1 MLVKS
6 PKSSTRKWLK
16 RGAFFLIAAEG
27 VSFLG
32 SYFLCRKRCKMC
44 GMSMSPAGIC
54 FMNDQ
59 KKKISSIFL
68 ANSCTYRLSLLE
80 CQRIVLMAR
89 VAKSIFWLA
98 AFTGLG
104 YGLLGLTKTPEEIKK
119 ISRDLPGAE
128 KDPRNIYKEKQKFIN
143 TLEAA
148 AKSEK
153 PFYLLTKEEIE
164 ATIRR

>member
-32 SYFLCRKRCKMC
+32 SYFLWYKVNTDRESRKYLRDNY
-44 GMSMSPAGIC
+44 PA
-54 FMNDQ
+54 
-59 KKKISSIFL
+59 L
-68 ANSCTYRLSLLE
+68 LSLLE